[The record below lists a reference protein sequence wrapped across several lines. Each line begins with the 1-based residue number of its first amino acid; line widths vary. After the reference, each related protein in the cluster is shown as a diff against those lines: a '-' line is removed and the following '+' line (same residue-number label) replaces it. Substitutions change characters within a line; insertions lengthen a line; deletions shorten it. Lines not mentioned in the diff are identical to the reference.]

1 MPGGVNGV
9 RGQGRLQSR
18 SFEGSAAFRTLQQ
31 DVCQRGGSER
41 SSPRWW
47 SHFNHTSA
55 HKYIQSHKEEAYFI
69 PRFKQWNPWS
79 SINSLQ
85 PFFFFTSIIKSV
97 SCGVFT
103 QELLTSVR
111 VGSPGTGPHIS
122 VSGIYLHSEGALC
135 ESVPALVI
143 MWTQLRGFTCFDS
156 RWLHTA
162 CSCAAGAVMWRRA
175 IGCKPQSASL
185 RGEWLSPTKGSWHVI
200 LFLPLPGLSKS
211 LGLIEGFGGRGKGGL
226 PATLSPAE
234 ESDAKYLREKYGYNA
249 YLSDR
254 ISLDRTIPDHRPGK
268 WVREQID
275 LVYNVSS
282 EQLQAVKL
290 IFI

>member
-1 MPGGVNGV
+1 MFANAEALNAARHADGV
-9 RGQGRLQSR
+9 
-18 SFEGSAAFRTLQQ
+18 TLITLPPTNTSSHTKKTLILSLVSNSEILEAPLT
-31 DVCQRGGSER
+31 VC
-41 SSPRWW
+41 
-47 SHFNHTSA
+47 
-55 HKYIQSHKEEAYFI
+55 
-69 PRFKQWNPWS
+69 
-79 SINSLQ
+79 SL
-85 PFFFFTSIIKSV
+85 FFFFTSIIKSV

-111 VGSPGTGPHIS
+111 VGSPGTGPHIC

-268 WVREQID
+268 WVREWIN
-275 LVYNVSS
+275 LVFDVSS

-290 IFI
+290 IVI